1 MVEFMQL
8 LECSL
13 LVWLILRRGKL
24 TLNHQLQSLIYYKKK
39 KKKKKEKKIDRVN
52 VNEFDSSV
60 CPNVLSLLYWIC
72 IRAIVAKTLIDW
84 YQLITFLRTNSRN
97 WFEVT
102 SLGLIDSIIKKG
114 SPDYWSI
121 DRTLN
126 TKKKKKKKRW
136 EGKTAIVAWIEFQE
150 YSAR

>member
-1 MVEFMQL
+1 MQL

-24 TLNHQLQSLIYYKKK
+24 TLNHQLQSLIYYKKN

-72 IRAIVAKTLIDW
+72 IRAIAAKTLID
-84 YQLITFLRTNSRN
+84 
-97 WFEVT
+97 
-102 SLGLIDSIIKKG
+102 
-114 SPDYWSI
+114 
-121 DRTLN
+121 
-126 TKKKKKKKRW
+126 
-136 EGKTAIVAWIEFQE
+136 
-150 YSAR
+150 